1 MLKYFSGYDIMIKN
15 IIWEYSVLLLNVKAI
30 RNSKI
35 FGGIILA
42 YSASGFGKFIY
53 NFKRFLPLL
62 KNLVAKDFKIKYR
75 RSVLGIVWS
84 VLNPLL
90 TMLVL
95 TQVFQMLL
103 RLKIDNFP
111 TFYII
116 GSALWNFFSESTTL
130 SLISILS
137 AAPLIKKVYVPK
149 YMFPLEK
156 CIFSLINFL
165 FSLVAVF
172 LVMFIQGVYP
182 TWTTLLFPI
191 PVLYCFV
198 FSCGMCLFLSAITV
212 YFRDIAHFYSVFLTL
227 LMYLTPI
234 LYNSAF
240 LENYKIVSAV
250 VHLNPM
256 FYFVNYFR
264 DVMMYN
270 TVPGFTDNLICIVI
284 SLAVFALGALTFKKA
299 EGKFILHI

>member
-1 MLKYFSGYDIMIKN
+1 MTTATTGIKKFFYD
-15 IIWEYSVLLLNVKAI
+15 
-30 RNSKI
+30 
-35 FGGIILA
+35 
-42 YSASGFGKFIY
+42 
-53 NFKRFLPLL
+53 FKRFSPLL
-62 KNLVAKDFKIKYR
+62 KNLVSKDFKIKYR
-75 RSVLGIVWS
+75 RSVLGIAWS
-84 VLNPLL
+84 VLNPLF

-103 RLKIDNFP
+103 RLNIENFP

-116 GSALWNFFSESTTL
+116 GAAMWNFFSESTTL
-130 SLISILS
+130 SLISILE

-149 YMFPLEK
+149 YMFPIEK
-156 CIFSLINFL
+156 CLFSLINFL

-172 LVMFIQGVYP
+172 LVMLIQGVFP

-191 PVLYCFV
+191 PVLYCFI
-198 FSCGMCLFLSAITV
+198 FACGMCLFLSAVTV

-234 LYNSAF
+234 LYNKDF
-240 LENYKIVSAV
+240 LEGYGIVKTV
-250 VHLNPM
+250 VQLNPM

-270 TVPGFTDNLICIVI
+270 TIPGIKENLICIGI
-284 SLAVFALGALTFKKA
+284 SLFAFTVGALTFKKA

>member
-1 MLKYFSGYDIMIKN
+1 MTTAKSGIKKFCYD
-15 IIWEYSVLLLNVKAI
+15 
-30 RNSKI
+30 
-35 FGGIILA
+35 
-42 YSASGFGKFIY
+42 
-53 NFKRFLPLL
+53 FKRFSPLL
-62 KNLVAKDFKIKYR
+62 KNLVSKDFKVKYR
-75 RSVLGIVWS
+75 RSVLGIAWS
-84 VLNPLL
+84 VLNPLF

-103 RLKIDNFP
+103 RLKIENFP

-116 GSALWNFFSESTTL
+116 GAALWNFFSDSTTL
-130 SLISILS
+130 SLTAILY
-137 AAPLIKKVYVPK
+137 AAPLIKKVFVPK

-165 FSLVAVF
+165 FSLIAVV
-172 LVMFIQGVYP
+172 LVMLIQGVYP

-191 PVLYCFV
+191 PVLYCFI
-198 FSCGMCLFLSAITV
+198 FACGMSLFLSSITV
-212 YFRDIAHFYSVFLTL
+212 YFRDIIHFYSVFLTL

-234 LYNSAF
+234 LYDKTF
-240 LENYKIVSAV
+240 LEGYALVKAV

-270 TVPGFTDNLICIVI
+270 TVPGLKDNLICIGI
-284 SLAVFALGALTFKKA
+284 SLIAFLIGALTFKKA